1 MFRFGTRAVKMISM
15 ALMLPNFGMHF
26 VSSFGPSTYHT
37 ARYTIQG
44 CDCMSMRQLSRNNF
58 SMLLPTFFHFLGHH
72 FWVPFSGPIFA
83 ALYHF
88 KRKFDWSQRSYVQN
102 WAPVFGVQKLHY
114 FWYFFRKNA
123 FLHMSKNMHLLAVQT
138 TVLHPTCTNLPGIE
152 LRGHEGKIMKI
163 LDLASGTAPSQKL
176 VRN

>member
-26 VSSFGPSTYHT
+26 VSSCGPSTYHT

-88 KRKFDWSQRSYVQN
+88 KRKFDWSQKLYVQKMGPRFWGPKIALFLIFFFAKTLFFT
-102 WAPVFGVQKLHY
+102 WAKTCTCWLSKQPFCTQHAQKLARY
-114 FWYFFRKNA
+114 
-123 FLHMSKNMHLLAVQT
+123 
-138 TVLHPTCTNLPGIE
+138 
-152 LRGHEGKIMKI
+152 
-163 LDLASGTAPSQKL
+163 
-176 VRN
+176 